1 MIYAHGLFPTQ
12 RITGESDGFAFLKAA
27 GYVKTVSAGCIAL
40 LPFGVLVIRNIT
52 ETIRHIAAEYGFSEV
67 ALPLLQKRE
76 LWEESGRAAKY
87 SGLLCET
94 TMGDNKRYVI
104 NPTQE
109 EAILD
114 LFRSSTF
121 HADDLPLRLFH
132 IGERARN
139 EIRPA
144 YGLIRSRCFILA
156 DFYALCRNKAEI
168 EKETQILEQI
178 IMAIAKW
185 TELPVQKASHYS
197 STKGVPTYS
206 YWIPS
211 TTKLCNVTI
220 CRGCGISYRV
230 HELLTS
236 CSNCGDH
243 KLDLIEAIEIGHVV
257 QIGKALSEAMSAVV
271 PNTKTPV
278 QMVIGGIGL
287 NRFLQLMAEHHH
299 DKNGL
304 TWPIRIA
311 PYVVHMIATP
321 EREKEARDLYVML
334 KRAGYT
340 ILLDLRARS
349 LGWRLIDADLFGIP
363 IRVVLGN
370 RTPIGTFDVK
380 ERRTGIE
387 TKADTKKLFDLITEL
402 VQKEGGTV

>member
-1 MIYAHGLFPTQ
+1 MIYTQRLFPTHH
-12 RITGESDGFAFLKAA
+12 ITVKADGFAFLEAA
-27 GYVKTVSAGCIAL
+27 GYVKTISSGCIAL
-40 LPFGVLVIRNIT
+40 LPLGVLVMRNIT
-52 ETIRHIAAEYGFSEV
+52 ETIRHIAADYGFSEV

-76 LWEESGRAAKY
+76 LWEKSGRATKY

-94 TMGDNKRYVI
+94 TMGDNKRYII

-114 LFRSSTF
+114 LFCSSTF
-121 HADDLPLRLFH
+121 HVDDLPLRLFQ

-144 YGLIRSRCFILA
+144 HGLIRARCFNLA
-156 DFYALCRNKAEI
+156 DFYALCRNEAEI

-178 IMAIAKW
+178 IMAIGKW
-185 TELPVQKASHYS
+185 AGLPIQKAFDYS
-197 STKGVPTYS
+197 LTKDIPTYS

-211 TTKLCNVTI
+211 TTKLCTVTI
-220 CRGCGISYRV
+220 CRGCGVSYRV
-230 HELLTS
+230 QEPLAS
-236 CSNCGDH
+236 CPKCGDH
-243 KLDLIEAIEIGHVV
+243 KLDSIEAIEIGHVM

-311 PYVVHMIATP
+311 PYIVHVIAIS
-321 EREKEARDLYVML
+321 EREKEARDLFAML
-334 KRAGYT
+334 EKAGYT
-340 ILLDLRARS
+340 VLLDLRARS

-370 RTPIGTFDVK
+370 KTPIGTFDVK

-387 TKADTKKLFDLITEL
+387 TKADTKKLLGLIAEL
-402 VQKEGGTV
+402 VQKEGKIT

>member
-1 MIYAHGLFPTQ
+1 MIYTQGLFPTQ
-12 RITGESDGFAFLKAA
+12 RITGECNGFAFLKTA
-27 GYVKTVSAGCIAL
+27 GYIKPVSAGCIAL
-40 LPFGVLVIRNIT
+40 LPFGVLVMRNII
-52 ETIRHIAAEYGFSEV
+52 ETIRRIATGYGFSEV

-76 LWEESGRAAKY
+76 LWEESGRVDKY

-94 TMGDNKRYVI
+94 TIGDNKRYVI

-109 EAILD
+109 EAILN

-121 HADDLPLRLFH
+121 RADDLPLRLFQV
-132 IGERARN
+132 GEHARN

-144 YGLIRSRCFILA
+144 YGLIRLRCFILA
-156 DFYALCRNKAEI
+156 DFYTLCRNETEM

-178 IMAIAKW
+178 IMAIANW
-185 TELPVQKASHYS
+185 AELPVQKTFHYS
-197 STKGVPTYS
+197 STKDTPTYS

-211 TTKLCNVTI
+211 TSTIKSCIVTI
-220 CRGCGISYRV
+220 CRECGISFRV
-230 HELLTS
+230 DEPPTS
-236 CSNCGDH
+236 CPSCGDH

-257 QIGKALSEAMSAVV
+257 QVGKVLSEAMSAVV
-271 PNTKTPV
+271 PNTKTLV

-287 NRFLQLMAEHHH
+287 HRFLQLIAEHHH

-311 PYVVHMIATP
+311 PYLMHVIATS
-321 EREKEARDLYVML
+321 EREKEARNLYVTL
-334 KRAGYT
+334 KKAGYT
-340 ILLDLRARS
+340 VLLDLRARS

-370 RTPIGTFDVK
+370 RTPIGTFDVR

-387 TKADTKKLFDLITEL
+387 TKVDTKKLLDLITEL
-402 VQKEGGTV
+402 V